1 MGQEQAIAMGN
12 CNHEEA
18 DTRMVVHLINALEN
32 GLNSIVVRTVDTDV
46 IVILISE
53 FHTIQEV
60 CPEADILIAFGT
72 GKNIRYY
79 HINTV
84 CGNLGRDKSRSLPAF
99 HAFTGCDTNSSFF
112 GKTKKSAWEAWN
124 SFPGV
129 NEAFLHIVQNPFEF
143 VDSESPHFKVLEHF
157 TVILYDRTSSLE
169 LVNEARKE
177 LFCKRNRTLENLPPT
192 SVS

>member
-32 GLNSIVVRTVDTDV
+32 GLNSIVVCTVDTDV

-60 CPEADILIAFGT
+60 HPEADILIAFGT

-79 HINTV
+79 HTNTV
-84 CGNLGRDKSRSLPAF
+84 CGNLGRDKSFSACISCLHRLRHYFFLPWQDKEICM
-99 HAFTGCDTNSSFF
+99 GSM
-112 GKTKKSAWEAWN
+112 
-124 SFPGV
+124 
-129 NEAFLHIVQNPFEF
+129 EF
-143 VDSESPHFKVLEHF
+143 ISRGE
-157 TVILYDRTSSLE
+157 
-169 LVNEARKE
+169 
-177 LFCKRNRTLENLPPT
+177 
-192 SVS
+192 